1 VICRC
6 SAANASGQRVM
17 RTEGKQD
24 VDREEESLNA
34 AASGLGRTGFPDHPN
49 TVGHRDLLYLF
60 ACHVE
65 WSHRQSLG
73 AHQELVAALDD
84 SDQAIRAMAEIM
96 LHRYSPRPRKERRG
110 TIFQM

>member
-1 VICRC
+1 MQCG
-6 SAANASGQRVM
+6 NASGQRVM

-24 VDREEESLNA
+24 VSREEGLNA
-34 AASGLGRTGFPDHPN
+34 VTSGLERTELPERSS
-49 TVGHRDLLYLF
+49 TVGHRDPLYLF
-60 ACHVE
+60 VCHVE

-84 SDQAIRAMAEIM
+84 SDQAIRAIAEVM
-96 LHRYSPRPRKERRG
+96 LHRYSPRPHRERPG

>member
-1 VICRC
+1 
-6 SAANASGQRVM
+6 M

-34 AASGLGRTGFPDHPN
+34 AASGLMRSGLLDRSN
-49 TVGHRDLLYLF
+49 TVGHRDPLYLF
-60 ACHVE
+60 VCHLE
-65 WSHRQSLG
+65 WSRRRNLL

-84 SDQAIRAMAEIM
+84 SDQAIRALAEMM
-96 LHRYSPRPRKERRG
+96 LHRYSPRPRPKRERRG